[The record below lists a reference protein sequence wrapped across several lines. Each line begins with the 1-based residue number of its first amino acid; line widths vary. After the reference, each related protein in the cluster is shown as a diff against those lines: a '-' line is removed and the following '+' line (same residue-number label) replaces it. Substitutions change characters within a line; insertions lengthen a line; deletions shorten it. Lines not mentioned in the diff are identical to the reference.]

1 MATPTD
7 SLVTEGRE
15 KPTQGIFIGWLA
27 LWLLVFA
34 VFVALMSIVAGASH
48 GWQ

>member
-7 SLVTEGRE
+7 THVTEVRE
-15 KPTQGIFIGWLA
+15 KPTQGNFNGWLA
-27 LWLLVFA
+27 LGQLVFA
-34 VFVALMSIVAGASH
+34 VFVALMGLVAGASH